1 MTKSRTKGEARRA
14 KKARAANGQFAAIP
28 DAPRDTRG
36 ALARPTAGAVRA
48 LVVRARLAGIEVPE
62 PDGKPQLTPEL
73 FRRLRQPWMGC
84 NAGRAIE
91 GEEPSDRA
99 ELWGAIVHVRRA
111 YERYWRIMGIP
122 APYPPAARMLYAPD
136 PGEQG
141 VEIEEVATLPG
152 EPMTLEDAVKSA
164 TAAMMRCEAVLGHVR
179 WAKACLLYDHPV
191 REKDGLLR
199 VLRDVSSCASPPPRA
214 KSPE

>member
-1 MTKSRTKGEARRA
+1 MAGSRTKGEKRRA
-14 KKARAANGQFAAIP
+14 KKARAPNGQFAAIP
-28 DAPRDTRG
+28 DAPRDARG
-36 ALARPTAGAVRA
+36 ALARPTAGAVRS
-48 LVVRARLAGIEVPE
+48 LVVRARLAGIEVPNG
-62 PDGKPQLTPEL
+62 PDGKPRVAGEL

-91 GEEPSDRA
+91 GEDDRSD
-99 ELWGAIVHVRRA
+99 LWGAIVSVRRA
-111 YERYWRIMGIP
+111 YERYWHVIGIP
-122 APYPPAARMLYAPD
+122 APYPPAARGLYVAE

-141 VEIEEVATLPG
+141 VEIEAWATPS
-152 EPMTLEDAVKSA
+152 EPLTVEEAAKAA
-164 TAAMMRCEAVLGHVR
+164 TANMMRCEAILGRVR
-179 WAKACLLYDHPV
+179 WAKACLLYDQPV

>member
-1 MTKSRTKGEARRA
+1 MAGSRTKGEKRRA
-14 KKARAANGQFAAIP
+14 KKARAPNGQFAAIP

-62 PDGKPQLTPEL
+62 PDGKPKLTPEL

-122 APYPPAARMLYAPD
+122 APYPPSARMLYAVD
-136 PGEQG
+136 PAEQG
-141 VEIEEVATLPG
+141 VEIEDVEPMPG
-152 EPMTLEDAVKSA
+152 EPMTLEEAAKAASS
-164 TAAMMRCEAVLGHVR
+164 AMMRCEAVLGLVR
-179 WAKACLLYDHPV
+179 WSKACLLHDGPV
-191 REKDGLLR
+191 RDRGELLR
-199 VLRDVSSCASPPPRA
+199 VLREIQGR
-214 KSPE
+214 K